1 MPTRP
6 MKVKRLAVVFI
17 LFASANVGASTGASA
32 GATASRKQEEGIEA
46 GRRAYEASDY
56 SRAAQ
61 LLQDAVAKSP
71 QNSEI
76 YLLLTK
82 TYYETQQHDAAI
94 ASAEKAVVLEPENS
108 VYHEWLGR
116 AYGGKAEHAGMFSG
130 LSLAKKTRKEFE
142 TAVRLDGMN
151 FSARQALIEYD
162 CSAPGIAGGGE
173 DKARPQIARLAELDA
188 AEGHYATGNC
198 RRQKKDFA
206 TADAE
211 FTKAL
216 DNHPKSADLIY
227 DIGDY
232 AMKHSQPERL
242 ISVANE
248 GEKAAPTDP
257 RGDFYRA
264 VALILTKNDSG
275 DGESLLREYLKRA
288 PNRNGYPRPWEAH
301 EWLGRLYENRGK
313 TQAAISEYEAAL
325 KLDPKSKN
333 ASEGLKRL
341 KKD

>member
-198 RRQKKDFA
+198 HRQKKDFA

-275 DGESLLREYLKRA
+275 DAESLLREYLKRA
-288 PNRNGYPRPWEAH
+288 PNRSGYPRPWEAH
-301 EWLGRLYENRGK
+301 EWLGQLYENQGK

-333 ASEGLKRL
+333 GAEGLKRL